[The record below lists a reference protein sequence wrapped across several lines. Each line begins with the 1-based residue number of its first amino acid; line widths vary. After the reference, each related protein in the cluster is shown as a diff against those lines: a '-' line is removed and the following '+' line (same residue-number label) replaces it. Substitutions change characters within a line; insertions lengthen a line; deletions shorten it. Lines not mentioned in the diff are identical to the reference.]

1 MTTLRKIFFWLHLAC
16 GLIAGVVIAIMSAT
30 GVATAFERERLGWL
44 DRDGTLH
51 VNPYTGTA
59 AAHRMIEEP
68 IAWHCWLG
76 AKDGPTST
84 ARLAT
89 TASLVLV
96 RTGFALSWDRF
107 FRRQT
112 ATPAAGR

>member
-1 MTTLRKIFFWLHLAC
+1 MTILRKLIFWLHLAC
-16 GLIAGVVIAIMSAT
+16 GLIAGAVIAIMSAT

-44 DRDGTLH
+44 DRDAALH

-59 AAHRMIEEP
+59 AAHRMIEES
-68 IAWHCWLG
+68 ITWHCWLG
-76 AKDGPTST
+76 AKDGPAST

-96 RTGFALSWDRF
+96 RTGFALSCGHSF
-107 FRRQT
+107 SRQT
-112 ATPAAGR
+112 ATPTAGR